1 MLQRLAAHRLQLADV
16 VVGPAVAAAHLSAEL
31 ALADALG
38 EALAHRVATVEAVPA
53 RRVLL
58 AAAGVSF
65 ARGAD
70 EAAAAAVGDVPAGAA
85 GAGALGDI
93 AAGRAL
99 GAGQR
104 ELRGVRAGAEGQ
116 QEQRAQ
122 QRHPHPRRG
131 QRRRSTAC
139 EPARPRGRRREGAI
153 AAREGEGGLYAH
165 SGRTA
170 FCPGQRF
177 CGPSGT
183 AQRAEGSRPEQ
194 AAE

>member
-16 VVGPAVAAAHLSAEL
+16 VVGPAVAAAHLGAEL

-58 AAAGVSF
+58 AAAGVPF